1 MGMVSEMMGMF
12 MSPVAIR
19 NDSVYVQIERN
30 LKTGMASLSLSV
42 LAPNEV
48 VEQLEAL
55 LKSHCYT
62 LLANKA
68 ASGLKTPDGAAIF
81 NLSKRL

>member
-12 MSPVAIR
+12 ISPVAIR

-30 LKTGMASLSLSV
+30 LKTGMASMSLSV

-68 ASGLKTPDGAAIF
+68 ASGMKTADGAAIF